1 MPLDL
6 AADMH
11 VFFADDEFGEAISVD
26 GVGGFVGIWDR
37 PTEDVA
43 LGAGMTIVDTN
54 IMHLP
59 RASVPD
65 PTGRIIAIQRTGEVF
80 IVSGVPRLNRDGTI
94 WICELEAAH

>member
-1 MPLDL
+1 MPFDP

-11 VFFADDEFGEAISVD
+11 VFFDANDFGEEIT
-26 GVGGFVGIWDR
+26 VGGVSGIVGIWLR

-43 LGAGMTIVDTN
+43 LGSGMTIVDTN

-65 PTGRIIAIQRTGEVF
+65 PTGRIIVIKRTSEIF
-80 IVSGVPRLNRDGTI
+80 IVAGVPRLNRDGSI
-94 WICELEAAH
+94 WICELEPAD